1 MTVTLDPNL
10 QEQADRAEAFMA
22 EHGWSRSDL
31 ARAIY
36 GDNRDGKGARNSA
49 LITQIAS
56 GRHRISRYTAEKWR
70 DAVGL
75 DLTDLATDWMPTNG
89 APPRGG
95 RAATAVAAY
104 QAEQAASPALT
115 LHPVAVP
122 RRQGPPRLA
131 MQING
136 ATGNLAFTMADAPT
150 AEILRAFSVL
160 SAAGLIEQKDTP
172 HDDAT
177 D

>member
-1 MTVTLDPNL
+1 MTVALDPTL
-10 QEQADRAEAFMA
+10 QEQADRVEAFMA
-22 EHGWSRSDL
+22 ERGWIRSDL
-31 ARAIY
+31 ARAVY

-70 DAVGL
+70 DAIGL

-95 RAATAVAAY
+95 RAAAAVAAY
-104 QAEQAASPALT
+104 QAEQASSPALR
-115 LHPVAVP
+115 LHPVVVP
-122 RRQGPPRLA
+122 RRPPRLA
-131 MQING
+131 MQLDG
-136 ATGNLAFTMADAPT
+136 ETGNLTFNMAGAPA
-150 AEILRAFSVL
+150 AEILRAFQVL
-160 SAAGLIEQKDTP
+160 SAAGLIEEKGTR